1 MPQVLV
7 KAAMDKFYY
16 ALNHNRRRRP
26 VIATGCATA
35 EEVVLRTGQE
45 FQRRNPQTLAVTL
58 STNRQDW
65 KRRVDDY
72 YEKVC
77 HVRLAKELNDSVGG
91 FVVVDGE
98 LIGLHNIHP
107 GCGDWMLR
115 DAIAL
120 GANRLD
126 TYAVPHLLE
135 LYTKHGFRE
144 VLREPNKIIKGG
156 VPVVFM
162 RRD

>member
-7 KAAMDKFYY
+7 KASMDRFYY

-26 VIATGCATA
+26 LIATGCATA
-35 EEVVLRTGQE
+35 EEVVLRCGQE
-45 FQRRNPQTLAVTL
+45 FHRKHPQTLAVTM
-58 STNRQDW
+58 STSRKDW
-65 KRRVDDY
+65 QRKVADY
-72 YEKVC
+72 YDKVC

-98 LIGLHNIHP
+98 LIGLHNIRE
-107 GCGDWMLR
+107 GCGDWMLC
-115 DAIAL
+115 DAISL

-126 TYAVPHLLE
+126 TYDIPHLVD
-135 LYTKHGFRE
+135 LYKRHGFRE

-156 VPVVFM
+156 AAVIFM
-162 RRD
+162 RKE